1 MILRASHLRN
11 WAYDI
16 GDFVM
21 AMMGNDSI
29 MSGRDGY
36 GGLSGIQ
43 REQLREVESTVGFR
57 LLRVFLFER

>member
-21 AMMGNDSI
+21 AMMGNGSI

-43 REQLREVESTVGFR
+43 RERLGEEERTVGFR
-57 LLRVFLFER
+57 LLGFFV